1 MRTLGSLRDMSVN
14 LQATQVENRKVTIT
28 VFSLND
34 IRVEFKRQ
42 RSNKAMRLD
51 LKNSL
56 ERQLNA
62 TVSSIFSNQF
72 AAIAR

>member
-14 LQATQVENRKVTIT
+14 IQATQVENRKVTIT

-62 TVSSIFSNQF
+62 TVSSIFSNPF

>member
-14 LQATQVENRKVTIT
+14 LQATLVENGKVTIT
-28 VFSLND
+28 VFSLNE
-34 IRVEFKRQ
+34 RK

-62 TVSSIFSNQF
+62 TVSSIFSNPF
-72 AAIAR
+72 AAIAK